1 MFHDGMRELQD
12 KYGGRKVADAI
23 AKHRT
28 HVEFSDDDR
37 AYIESVPFFFLATG
51 WGETMDC
58 TMKSGEP
65 GFIRVSG
72 PGQIEWPDYDGN
84 NMHRSLGNITRNPS
98 VGLLFVKFDGTSL
111 RIRMTGKAEIIEDP
125 AAFAHL
131 PGALRLVRVTADY
144 IYYNCPRSV
153 PKMEMVERSKYLPR
167 AGYEPPDPEWKS
179 RDYIKAAMDE

>member
-23 AKHRT
+23 AKNRT
-28 HVEFSDDDR
+28 HVEFTDDDR

-58 TMKSGEP
+58 TMKSGES

-111 RIRMTGKAEIIEDP
+111 RIRLTGKAEIIDDP

-153 PKMEMVERSKYLPR
+153 PKMELVEPSKYLPR

-179 RDYIKAAMDE
+179 RDYIKAAMEE